1 MLFREQKSNSEQSL
15 THFDSQAKLV
25 QIRLFSKNQNIQVW
39 GKPNISDTQKKK
51 MFLGSKSSFTS
62 Y

>member
-1 MLFREQKSNSEQSL
+1 MLFREKKSNSEQSL
-15 THFDSQAKLV
+15 THFDSQAKFVL
-25 QIRLFSKNQNIQVW
+25 IRLFSKNQNIQVW

-51 MFLGSKSSFTS
+51 MLLGSNPRFTS